1 MNRKRVFF
9 LLGAL
14 CIAASIIMYM
24 VGKNSSHLSELSDFW
39 WIPMPLAALALLIAN
54 KKNNGLAR
62 ASPGLFINLLQVSL
76 QP

>member
-39 WIPMPLAALALLIAN
+39 WIPLPLGLLALFIAGR
-54 KKNNGLAR
+54 K
-62 ASPGLFINLLQVSL
+62 
-76 QP
+76 

>member
-1 MNRKRVFF
+1 MNRKSVFF

-14 CIAASIIMYM
+14 CIAASIIMYL

-54 KKNNGLAR
+54 KKK
-62 ASPGLFINLLQVSL
+62 
-76 QP
+76 